1 MMVRARREA
10 FADRRDAGRQVAERL
25 TALRLEQPV
34 VYALPRGGVPV
45 AIEVAKALE
54 APLDLL
60 LVRKIGAPGQPEL
73 GLGAVVD
80 GGEMVLNADIV
91 AATGASDA
99 FIAAA
104 RSHEMAEIERRRARY
119 LAGRPPLDPKGRT
132 AVVVDDG
139 LATGGTA
146 RVALRA
152 LRGRGAARLIL
163 AVPVGPPETVAAM
176 RAEAD
181 AVVCVLEAA
190 LFRGVGSFYADFHQ
204 LDDGEVVALLAAQAS
219 PDG

>member
-1 MMVRARREA
+1 MPRGT
-10 FADRRDAGRQVAERL
+10 FSDRSEAGRLLAARIK
-25 TALRLEQPV
+25 ALSLGDTV

-45 AIEVAKALE
+45 AIEVAAALR

-80 GGEMVLNADIV
+80 GGETVLNDDIV
-91 AATGASDA
+91 AATGASEA

-104 RSHEMAEIERRRARY
+104 RKRELAEIERRRARY
-119 LAGRPPLDPKGRT
+119 LAGRAPLDPKGRT

-152 LRGRGAARLIL
+152 LRRRGAARLVL
-163 AVPVGPPETVAAM
+163 AVPVAPSEALAAM

-181 AVVCVLEAA
+181 DVVCVLAA
-190 LFRGVGSFYADFHQ
+190 PVFHGVGGFYADFHQ
-204 LDDGEVVALLAAQAS
+204 LDDAEVVARLAAFAK
-219 PDG
+219 PPG

>member
-1 MMVRARREA
+1 MVRARREA
-10 FADRRDAGRQVAERL
+10 FADRRDAGRRIAERL
-25 TALRLEQPV
+25 KALRLERPV

-45 AIEVAKALE
+45 AIEVAAVLQ

-80 GGEMVLNADIV
+80 GGEMVLNDDIV

-104 RSHEMAEIERRRARY
+104 RARELGEIERRRARY
-119 LAGRPPLDPKGRT
+119 LAGRKPIDPKGRT

-152 LRGRGAARLIL
+152 LRDRGAARLIL
-163 AVPVGPPETVAAM
+163 AVPVAPPEAVAAM

-181 AVVCVLEAA
+181 AVVCVREAA
-190 LFRGVGSFYADFHQ
+190 LFHGVGSFYADFHQ
-204 LDDGEVVALLAAQAS
+204 LDDDEVVALLATCAS
-219 PDG
+219 PEG